1 MTEILLNQPVADFER
16 PTDRGDTWRLA
27 DQRGGWVVLY
37 FFPKASTPGCT
48 VESEAFRDLDPRFNA
63 LNAQVAGIS
72 RDGPRAL
79 ANFRAKYDFPFVLL
93 SDKDE
98 TVCNQFGVMRDKM
111 MFGKPA
117 RGIERSTFLIDP
129 EGVLREEWRKVSV
142 EGHAEAVLEALRA
155 HSGG

>member
-1 MTEILLNQPVADFER
+1 MTDLSLNQPVPDFER
-16 PTDRGDTWRLA
+16 PTDTGENWRLA
-27 DQRGGWVVLY
+27 DQQGRWVVLY

-63 LNAQVAGIS
+63 MNAQVVGIS
-72 RDGPRAL
+72 RDGPKAL
-79 ANFRAKYDFPFVLL
+79 ANFRAKHDFPFPLL

-98 TVCNQFGVMRDKM
+98 SVCNLFGVMKDKV

-129 EGVLREEWRKVSV
+129 EGTLREEWRKVSV
-142 EGHAEAVLEALRA
+142 EGHAEAVLDALA
-155 HSGG
+155 EKQKA

>member
-1 MTEILLNQPVADFER
+1 MTGMTVDQPVPDFER
-16 PTDRGDTWRLA
+16 TTDTHETWRLA
-27 DQRGGWVVLY
+27 DQRGRWVVLY

-63 LNAQVAGIS
+63 LNAQVVGIS
-72 RDGPRAL
+72 RDGPKAL
-79 ANFRAKYDFPFVLL
+79 ANFRAKYDFPFPLL

-98 TVCNQFGVMRDKM
+98 TVCGQFDVIRDKV

-129 EGVLREEWRKVSV
+129 EGVLREAWRKVSV
-142 EGHAEAVLEALRA
+142 EGHAEAVLETLSRQ
-155 HSGG
+155 HRG